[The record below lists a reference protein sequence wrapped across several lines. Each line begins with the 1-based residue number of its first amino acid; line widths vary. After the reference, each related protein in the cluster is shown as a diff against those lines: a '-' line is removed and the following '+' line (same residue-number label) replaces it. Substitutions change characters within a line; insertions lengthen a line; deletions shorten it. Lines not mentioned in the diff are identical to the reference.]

1 MKKSMRVFL
10 AVALSGLSGLVLSG
24 APAAE
29 TKAKEPPVPGSA
41 VEPPRTVDSPLPP
54 PSTRQQA
61 NMHLGIWIKED
72 GLVDAVDFIKG
83 SKEWRDAA
91 IATVKK
97 WRFEPVMWQ
106 GSAIPARAEVVF
118 NQASPKIITS
128 SLSPLPNLPDEI
140 HTEEEWGLTKPVI
153 ETDPDL
159 ILPLM
164 IRSRRMLNIEAG
176 LNYVITEDGT
186 TDKID
191 LWGASSEGA
200 VRVALDLISERKYKP
215 AKVRELP
222 VRMQCRQILNFQS
235 LEKPIDALAGAVEIV
250 DPAYPYERMLA
261 GEEGYAVVKFTLTS
275 EGKVESSM
283 LLEASH
289 PDFGGAL
296 VAAVESWQFKPEA
309 AGESGAVRE
318 YRHDFVLNQT
328 PYASRRLIA
337 GVRAGEVVS
346 NSSAGLDAKPKILA
360 RPGLAYPTAFY
371 SEKVSGSAEVE
382 FIVDRVG
389 LAQLPRVLKATK
401 PEFGWAAVTLVNGM
415 RFNPI
420 TRGGKPAELR
430 VRLPVQFTPPKPEA
444 PKAGG

>member
-1 MKKSMRVFL
+1 
-10 AVALSGLSGLVLSG
+10 
-24 APAAE
+24 
-29 TKAKEPPVPGSA
+29 
-41 VEPPRTVDSPLPP
+41 
-54 PSTRQQA
+54 
-61 NMHLGIWIKED
+61 
-72 GLVDAVDFIKG
+72 
-83 SKEWRDAA
+83 
-91 IATVKK
+91 
-97 WRFEPVMWQ
+97 MWQ
-106 GSAIPARAEVVF
+106 GKGIPARTEVSF
-118 NQASPKIITS
+118 GQLSPKTITS
-128 SLSPLPNLPDEI
+128 TVSPLPNLPGEV

-164 IRSRRMLNIEAG
+164 IRSRRMLKIEAG
-176 LNYVITEDGT
+176 LNYVIAEDGS

-222 VRMQCRQILNFQS
+222 VRMQYRQILNFQS
-235 LEKPIDALAGAVEIV
+235 LEKPIDALAGAVDIV
-250 DPAYPYERMLA
+250 DPAYPYERLLA
-261 GEEGYAVVKFTLTS
+261 GDEGYAVVKFTLTG
-275 EGKVESSM
+275 EGKVESTV

-296 VAAVESWQFKPEA
+296 IAAVESWSFKPEA
-309 AGESGAVRE
+309 AAEGGAVRE
-318 YRHDFVLNQT
+318 YRHDFVLSQT

-337 GVRAGEVVS
+337 DVRAGEVVS

-360 RPGLAYPTAFY
+360 RPGLAYPTVFY
-371 SEKVSGSAEVE
+371 SEKVAGSAEVE

-415 RFNPI
+415 RFTPM
-420 TRGGKPAELR
+420 TRGGKPTELR
-430 VRLPVQFTPPKPEA
+430 VRMPVQFTPPKPEA
-444 PKAGG
+444 PAAGG